1 MFRDVGLPEGVAGRL
16 YLHSMPGRY
25 EPFERVVEK
34 VRELRVGRVIRLAP
48 LDEVE
53 RKSPAYFAAIRE
65 GRLPWVDEGV
75 DVKDYG
81 VPQDQEA
88 FLEKAR
94 SVADS
99 LRNGERVLAHCGA
112 GVGRTGMFAIC
123 VLMALGL
130 PREEAEWRV
139 REAGSGPETKEQRIF
154 LGWVEGRLGVARRA
168 ETDEAQGEQC
178 C

>member
-1 MFRDVGLPEGVAGRL
+1 MASRGAAVRRVELPGEVIGEL

-25 EPFERVVEK
+25 EPFERVVEE

-53 RKSPAYFAAIRE
+53 RKSAAYFAAIRE

-94 SVADS
+94 SVADG
-99 LRNGERVLAHCGA
+99 LRGGERVLVHCGA
-112 GVGRTGMFAIC
+112 GVGRTGVFATC

-130 PREEAEWRV
+130 PRGEAERRV
-139 REAGSGPETKEQRIF
+139 REAGSGPETEEQRM
-154 LGWVEGRLGVARRA
+154 LLEWAEGLLRA
-168 ETDEAQGEQC
+168 AS
-178 C
+178 

>member
-1 MFRDVGLPEGVAGRL
+1 VPVFRLAELPIEKCGKL
-16 YLHSMPGRY
+16 YLHSMPGRR
-25 EPFERVVEK
+25 EFLKEAIERVQG
-34 VRELRVGRVIRLAP
+34 LRIGRVIRLAP

-65 GRLPWVDEGV
+65 GRLPWVDEEV

-88 FLEKAR
+88 FLEKAM

-99 LRNGERVLAHCGA
+99 LRGGERVLVHCGA
-112 GVGRTGMFAIC
+112 GVGRTGVFATC

-130 PREEAEWRV
+130 PRGEADRRV
-139 REAGSGPETKEQRIF
+139 REAGSGPETEEQRMF
-154 LGWVEGRLGVARRA
+154 LEWAEGLLRA
-168 ETDEAQGEQC
+168 AS
-178 C
+178 